1 MDNRIKQITVPF
13 LVMMIVNLGTYFI
26 FSNNFAQGL
35 SPHEGLVPI
44 MGLLFG
50 PYGAIG
56 VVIGNTICDL
66 IRGYTPQ
73 MTFASEIISLGVA
86 LLAYKLWYHDF
97 KYNKNISQPKLNN
110 TFNVIL
116 FLGIVL
122 LTSVLYSMFHKK
134 IMYFFYPETI
144 SINLLM
150 GLRFFIN
157 FLNSS
162 FIFGIIGIW
171 VSKYIGF
178 IHLPKKSNKKNHEK
192 AYWILLIIL
201 VISLVVIAIADYY
214 FSSNPLLWVIESIF
228 LAILLFVY
236 ALKPIVVEVNDLSS
250 HFSPEKI
257 MNIFLLET
265 LAIVLL
271 GIIISSDRT
280 LVNAM
285 TSLLPLNDVEV
296 TISIFILM
304 DLILI
309 IFFIPSL
316 FVLRYVEKKVVNPIV
331 SFSAIEQF
339 IKKGDKIES
348 DGLIDV
354 YSRYLED
361 ETEIG
366 NLARSYTNLID
377 YANEYIED
385 IKSIESEKKRIETEL
400 EIAERIQQANL
411 PEKSIENRTYYVNGF
426 SKPAKEVGGDFY
438 DYYPID
444 DENVAVIIGDASGK
458 GVPAAIVAIITQ
470 SIIKQLFKT
479 EKDPSKILFSLNNQ
493 LCENNP
499 ELMFITLWIGVYN
512 KNTGVLTYSN
522 AGHERPLISKNGN
535 IEFLEMDSG
544 IVLGVMEDFDFKKG
558 SIDVFDGVLLY
569 TDGITDEK
577 NINDEFYGSKRLMEF
592 FKDKK
597 FDEKTIKELINDIE
611 IFMDGEDKFD
621 DMTVLVV
628 NNYINKKE

>member
-97 KYNKNISQPKLNN
+97 KYKKNISQPKLNN

-214 FSSNPLLWVIESIF
+214 FSSNPLLCVIESIF

-271 GIIISSDRT
+271 GIIISSDRI

>member
-1 MDNRIKQITVPF
+1 M
-13 LVMMIVNLGTYFI
+13 
-26 FSNNFAQGL
+26 
-35 SPHEGLVPI
+35 
-44 MGLLFG
+44 
-50 PYGAIG
+50 
-56 VVIGNTICDL
+56 
-66 IRGYTPQ
+66 
-73 MTFASEIISLGVA
+73 
-86 LLAYKLWYHDF
+86 
-97 KYNKNISQPKLNN
+97 
-110 TFNVIL
+110 
-116 FLGIVL
+116 
-122 LTSVLYSMFHKK
+122 
-134 IMYFFYPETI
+134 
-144 SINLLM
+144 
-150 GLRFFIN
+150 
-157 FLNSS
+157 
-162 FIFGIIGIW
+162 
-171 VSKYIGF
+171 
-178 IHLPKKSNKKNHEK
+178 
-192 AYWILLIIL
+192 
-201 VISLVVIAIADYY
+201 
-214 FSSNPLLWVIESIF
+214 
-228 LAILLFVY
+228 
-236 ALKPIVVEVNDLSS
+236 LK
-250 HFSPEKI
+250 
-257 MNIFLLET
+257 
-265 LAIVLL
+265 
-271 GIIISSDRT
+271 
-280 LVNAM
+280 
-285 TSLLPLNDVEV
+285 
-296 TISIFILM
+296 
-304 DLILI
+304 
-309 IFFIPSL
+309 
-316 FVLRYVEKKVVNPIV
+316 KKVVNPIV

-535 IEFLEMDSG
+535 IEFLEKKIDEYKRD
-544 IVLGVMEDFDFKKG
+544 MEQAK
-558 SIDVFDGVLLY
+558 IEY
-569 TDGITDEK
+569 EK
-577 NINDEFYGSKRLMEF
+577 PFQYENELKEKMARQFELNTQLDLENNTISEEQAREEGDIGHVAENGNDYPSKER
-592 FKDKK
+592 
-597 FDEKTIKELINDIE
+597 ND
-611 IFMDGEDKFD
+611 
-621 DMTVLVV
+621 TR
-628 NNYINKKE
+628 

>member
-26 FSNNFAQGL
+26 FGNNFAQGL

-97 KYNKNISQPKLNN
+97 KYKKNISQPKLNN

-122 LTSVLYSMFHKK
+122 LTSVSYSMFHKK

-144 SINLLM
+144 SINLLI

-192 AYWILLIIL
+192 SYWILLIIL

-236 ALKPIVVEVNDLSS
+236 ALKPIVVEVNDSSS

-280 LVNAM
+280 LVNTM

-377 YANEYIED
+377 YANEY
-385 IKSIESEKKRIETEL
+385 
-400 EIAERIQQANL
+400 
-411 PEKSIENRTYYVNGF
+411 IENRTYYVNGF

-597 FDEKTIKELINDIE
+597 FDEKIINELINDIE
-611 IFMDGEDKFD
+611 IFMGGEDKFD

>member
-26 FSNNFAQGL
+26 FGNNFAQGL

-97 KYNKNISQPKLNN
+97 KYKKNISQPKLNN

-280 LVNAM
+280 LVNAI

-354 YSRYLED
+354 YSCYLED
-361 ETEIG
+361 KTEIG

-411 PEKSIENRTYYVNGF
+411 PEKSIENRTYYVKGF

-470 SIIKQLFKT
+470 SIIKQL
-479 EKDPSKILFSLNNQ
+479 
-493 LCENNP
+493 
-499 ELMFITLWIGVYN
+499 
-512 KNTGVLTYSN
+512 NTGVLTYSN

-535 IEFLEMDSG
+535 IELLEMDSG

>member
-26 FSNNFAQGL
+26 FGNNFAQGL

-97 KYNKNISQPKLNN
+97 KYKKNISQPKLNN

-122 LTSVLYSMFHKK
+122 LTSVSYSMFHKK

-144 SINLLM
+144 SINLLI

-192 AYWILLIIL
+192 SYWILLIIL

-236 ALKPIVVEVNDLSS
+236 ALKPIVVEVNDSSS

-280 LVNAM
+280 LVNTM

-304 DLILI
+304 DL
-309 IFFIPSL
+309 F
-316 FVLRYVEKKVVNPIV
+316 Y
-331 SFSAIEQF
+331 SFSF
-339 IKKGDKIES
+339 
-348 DGLIDV
+348 
-354 YSRYLED
+354 
-361 ETEIG
+361 
-366 NLARSYTNLID
+366 
-377 YANEYIED
+377 
-385 IKSIESEKKRIETEL
+385 RIE
-400 EIAERIQQANL
+400 I
-411 PEKSIENRTYYVNGF
+411 
-426 SKPAKEVGGDFY
+426 
-438 DYYPID
+438 
-444 DENVAVIIGDASGK
+444 
-458 GVPAAIVAIITQ
+458 
-470 SIIKQLFKT
+470 
-479 EKDPSKILFSLNNQ
+479 
-493 LCENNP
+493 C
-499 ELMFITLWIGVYN
+499 
-512 KNTGVLTYSN
+512 
-522 AGHERPLISKNGN
+522 
-535 IEFLEMDSG
+535 
-544 IVLGVMEDFDFKKG
+544 
-558 SIDVFDGVLLY
+558 
-569 TDGITDEK
+569 
-577 NINDEFYGSKRLMEF
+577 
-592 FKDKK
+592 
-597 FDEKTIKELINDIE
+597 
-611 IFMDGEDKFD
+611 
-621 DMTVLVV
+621 
-628 NNYINKKE
+628 

>member
-26 FSNNFAQGL
+26 FGNNFAQGL

-97 KYNKNISQPKLNN
+97 KYKKNISQPKLNN

-171 VSKYIGF
+171 ISKYIGF

-201 VISLVVIAIADYY
+201 VVSLVVIAIADYY

-280 LVNAM
+280 LVNAI

>member
-1 MDNRIKQITVPF
+1 M
-13 LVMMIVNLGTYFI
+13 
-26 FSNNFAQGL
+26 
-35 SPHEGLVPI
+35 
-44 MGLLFG
+44 
-50 PYGAIG
+50 
-56 VVIGNTICDL
+56 
-66 IRGYTPQ
+66 
-73 MTFASEIISLGVA
+73 
-86 LLAYKLWYHDF
+86 
-97 KYNKNISQPKLNN
+97 
-110 TFNVIL
+110 
-116 FLGIVL
+116 
-122 LTSVLYSMFHKK
+122 
-134 IMYFFYPETI
+134 
-144 SINLLM
+144 
-150 GLRFFIN
+150 
-157 FLNSS
+157 
-162 FIFGIIGIW
+162 
-171 VSKYIGF
+171 
-178 IHLPKKSNKKNHEK
+178 
-192 AYWILLIIL
+192 
-201 VISLVVIAIADYY
+201 
-214 FSSNPLLWVIESIF
+214 
-228 LAILLFVY
+228 
-236 ALKPIVVEVNDLSS
+236 
-250 HFSPEKI
+250 
-257 MNIFLLET
+257 
-265 LAIVLL
+265 
-271 GIIISSDRT
+271 
-280 LVNAM
+280 
-285 TSLLPLNDVEV
+285 
-296 TISIFILM
+296 
-304 DLILI
+304 
-309 IFFIPSL
+309 
-316 FVLRYVEKKVVNPIV
+316 RYVEKKVVNPIV

-377 YANEYIED
+377 YANEY
-385 IKSIESEKKRIETEL
+385 
-400 EIAERIQQANL
+400 
-411 PEKSIENRTYYVNGF
+411 IENRTYYVNGF

-597 FDEKTIKELINDIE
+597 FDEKIINELINDIE
-611 IFMDGEDKFD
+611 IFMGGEDKFD

>member
-1 MDNRIKQITVPF
+1 
-13 LVMMIVNLGTYFI
+13 
-26 FSNNFAQGL
+26 
-35 SPHEGLVPI
+35 
-44 MGLLFG
+44 
-50 PYGAIG
+50 
-56 VVIGNTICDL
+56 
-66 IRGYTPQ
+66 
-73 MTFASEIISLGVA
+73 
-86 LLAYKLWYHDF
+86 
-97 KYNKNISQPKLNN
+97 
-110 TFNVIL
+110 
-116 FLGIVL
+116 
-122 LTSVLYSMFHKK
+122 
-134 IMYFFYPETI
+134 
-144 SINLLM
+144 
-150 GLRFFIN
+150 
-157 FLNSS
+157 
-162 FIFGIIGIW
+162 
-171 VSKYIGF
+171 
-178 IHLPKKSNKKNHEK
+178 
-192 AYWILLIIL
+192 
-201 VISLVVIAIADYY
+201 
-214 FSSNPLLWVIESIF
+214 
-228 LAILLFVY
+228 
-236 ALKPIVVEVNDLSS
+236 
-250 HFSPEKI
+250 
-257 MNIFLLET
+257 
-265 LAIVLL
+265 
-271 GIIISSDRT
+271 
-280 LVNAM
+280 
-285 TSLLPLNDVEV
+285 
-296 TISIFILM
+296 M

-361 ETEIG
+361 KTEIG

-522 AGHERPLISKNGN
+522 AGHERPLISKNGD